1 MFTKL
6 QSFLQTSMTQRR
18 HRGRWSI
25 ILVLLALMFSHSSA
39 FATSGENVT
48 LVSFSGTPQEN
59 GVALFWITATE
70 LDTAGFFLTRT
81 DAAAT
86 IRLDTVG
93 PNHDGFIPAVGSP
106 TLGAEYR
113 VIDHTA
119 VSATPYLYTLFEI
132 TLNAT
137 ETTLASTQL
146 TAGVP
151 PTYTPISPPAT
162 IVVQPTSAPTLTNTA
177 VPATST
183 VKPTQPP
190 TETAVSATT
199 TPIPPTRT
207 PMPPTGTPANALQA
221 NEAITPTL
229 NTDAQSEPVAVA
241 QAQSTPEDGYP
252 APVLPTPTLIDV
264 AYPEPVVLPTSANP
278 TPYPIRTSTSAAP
291 LNGDSVV
298 NTPIP
303 VIGATM
309 EANTESETAVSTPPL
324 STASG
329 ITYLWLGFIVA
340 GLIFATAVLGA
351 LLLFVRRH

>member
-6 QSFLQTSMTQRR
+6 QSFLQTRMTLRH
-18 HRGRWSI
+18 HRGRWPI
-25 ILVLLALMFSHSSA
+25 VLVLLAFIFFHSA
-39 FATSGENVT
+39 ALATSGENVT

-81 DAAAT
+81 DTAET

-106 TLGAEYR
+106 TLGAEYT
-113 VIDHTA
+113 VLDDTA
-119 VSATPYLYTLFEI
+119 VPATTYLYALYEI

-137 ETTLASTQL
+137 ETTLATTQL

-162 IVVQPTSAPTLTNTA
+162 IVVQPTALPALANTA

-183 VKPTQPP
+183 PNPTQPP

-199 TPIPPTRT
+199 TPLPTNTLVPPTST
-207 PMPPTGTPANALQA
+207 SATTLES
-221 NEAITPTL
+221 NETITLTL
-229 NTDAQSEPVAVA
+229 NNDAQSEPVAIA

-252 APVLPTPTLIDV
+252 APVLPTPTLIDA

-278 TPYPIRTSTSAAP
+278 TPYPVRTSTSTAP
-291 LNGDSVV
+291 LNGDSPI
-298 NTPIP
+298 NTPVP
-303 VIGATM
+303 VIGETV
-309 EANTESETAVSTPPL
+309 EPGTESETAVSTSPL
-324 STASG
+324 STTSG

-340 GLIFATAVLGA
+340 VLIFATAVLGA